1 MADETLGA
9 PEPPA
14 IPAQKFDSA
23 ELAEHPLLGLLGPE
37 DRAVLCETLDRVEAP
52 LGNSIVVQ
60 GADDQA
66 LYFVFDGEAR
76 VVRDGIDIGAIHPGD
91 HFGELGMVLQRRRA
105 ASVQA
110 LTQLQL
116 ARLDRSKYLHL
127 IADHPQTA
135 VRLLETVVGGVAARL
150 EEMTDNVSTLLRDR
164 SLARRT
170 EVRIRIG
177 TQWQTLRTGT
187 PVGAVLP
194 RLVGDAPVVAALV
207 DHRIVSLSW
216 PLTSQCSVA
225 ALTTADAEGQEV
237 VRNSAALLL
246 LEAAYK
252 LDPSL
257 QLEMGY
263 SIGVGRRIVLREPL
277 TGTSATLAHE
287 LEQGIHALIHGGG
300 RPREEWWTVEEAR
313 DHFVDRGWESAAT
326 LLRTWHHPTV
336 SLCSYGEVYALS
348 FSALVEDLQL
358 LHGTRVVSD
367 HSGLYLHYPSV
378 AIAHNGSAH
387 TALVDVGMVS
397 QQTSAMT
404 NPQEKWLQALGVR
417 SVGNFN
423 DACIRGDVAQMIRV
437 AEGFQEKRIIEIAD
451 RIREHHNVIRIVS
464 IAGPSSSGKTTFIKR
479 LKVQLQVDGLQPVG
493 LSLDDYYIDREQTPR
508 DEKGDYDFEAFEA
521 LRFQLLQEHLQQL
534 LAGQEVATARYDFQT
549 GHSHPAGGPL
559 LHLRDNEILLL
570 EGIHGLNPA
579 LLAGI
584 DMKHVFS
591 IFVCPLAQL
600 PFDRLTRI
608 NASDVR
614 LLRRIVRDRHTR
626 NHDAAQTIARW
637 PSVRMGERK
646 HIFPY
651 QGQASAV
658 FDSSLIYEVSVLKVF
673 AQRYLLEVPST
684 HPSYATAARLLSL
697 LDRFVTIYPDHVPP
711 TSILREFIGSSGFEY

>member
-1 MADETLGA
+1 MADLTVT
-9 PEPPA
+9 EPNLPV
-14 IPAQKFDSA
+14 PPRSKFDCG
-23 ELAEHPLLGLLGPE
+23 ELAEHPLLGLLGQE
-37 DRAVLCETLDRVEAP
+37 DRAVLCACLERVEAS
-52 LGNSIVVQ
+52 LGNSIIVQ

-66 LYFVFDGEAR
+66 LYFVFDGEGR

-116 ARLDRSKYLHL
+116 ARLDRETYLKL
-127 IADHPQTA
+127 VAEHPETA
-135 VRLLETVVGGVAARL
+135 VHLLETIVGGVAARL
-150 EEMTDNVSTLLRDR
+150 EVMTDNVSVLLRDR

-170 EVRIRIG
+170 EVRIKIG

-225 ALTTADAEGQEV
+225 PLTTDDAEGVEV
-237 VRNSAALLL
+237 VRSSVSLLL

-252 LDPSL
+252 LDPAL
-257 QLEMGY
+257 QIEMGY
-263 SIGVGRRIVLREPL
+263 SIGVGRRIVVREPL
-277 TGTSATLAHE
+277 TGTTASLAHE
-287 LEQGIHALIHGGG
+287 LEKGLLWQIQSGC

-336 SLCSYGEVYALS
+336 SLCSYGDVYAIS
-348 FSALVEDLQL
+348 FSALVEDLDVL
-358 LHGTRVVSD
+358 RGTRIVSD
-367 HSGLYLHYPSV
+367 HSGLYLHYP
-378 AIAHNGSAH
+378 AIAIPKNGSAH

-404 NPQEKWLQALGVR
+404 DPQEKWLQALGVR

-423 DACIRGDVAQMIRV
+423 DACIGGDVAQMIRV

-451 RIREHHNVIRIVS
+451 RIRENHDLIRIVS

-493 LSLDDYYIDREQTPR
+493 LSLDDYYIDREHTPR
-508 DEKGDYDFEAFEA
+508 DAKGDYDFEAFEA
-521 LRFQLLQEHLQQL
+521 LRFELLQEHLRTL
-534 LAGQEVATARYDFQT
+534 LAGQEVATARYDFQS
-549 GHSHPAGGPL
+549 GQSHAAGGPL
-559 LHLRDNEILLL
+559 LHLHDNEILLL
-570 EGIHGLNPA
+570 EGIHGLNPE
-579 LLAGI
+579 LLDGI
-584 DMKHVFS
+584 DKRHVFS

-646 HIFPY
+646 HIFPH
-651 QGQASAV
+651 QGQATAV

-673 AQRYLLEVPST
+673 AQRYLLEVPSS
-684 HPSYATAARLLSL
+684 HPSYATAARLLTL